1 MVRRLL
7 TCSILLLT
15 GAVMLHARPAVVVQT
30 PTVDQILE
38 KYVTAVGGR
47 AALEK
52 VTSINATGTIEIAD
66 ANISGTVELFQKAPD
81 KALTV
86 LELAGLGRQREG
98 FDGAIGWADDPQNG
112 LRQKSGAELAEAKR
126 AAIFGRELKLKT
138 VYPTMTVKGHEVVNG
153 RDTYVVQA
161 VPADGSPA
169 TLYFEVESGLMVRQL
184 VSREHAARPARRG
197 RELRRFS
204 RRRWREAAVHG
215 ATSHESV
222 HRDDHVQRHQAECAD
237 RRRDVQTAEVDRL
250 AGRRALL
257 GWFAPPRISRC

>member
-7 TCSILLLT
+7 TCAVLLLT
-15 GAVMLHARPAVVVQT
+15 GAVMLDARLAVPAQT

-86 LELAGLGRQREG
+86 LEFAGLGRQREG

-112 LRQKSGAELAEAKR
+112 LRQKSGGELAEAKR

-153 RDTYVVQA
+153 KDTYVVQA

-184 VSREHAARPARRG
+184 VSRAMPQGPLDVDVSFGDFRAVDGVKRP
-197 RELRRFS
+197 FS
-204 RRRWREAAVHG
+204 VRQ
-215 ATSHESV
+215 ATSLFTATITFSDIKQNV
-222 HRDDHVQRHQAECAD
+222 PIDDAMFK
-237 RRRDVQTAEVDRL
+237 L
-250 AGRRALL
+250 
-257 GWFAPPRISRC
+257 PK